1 MFLVPGMVSVSVV
14 TKLILYLSHDDGSP
28 SANAALELEVL
39 HPRQELLQV
48 DLSPLF
54 IRLVGAPEE
63 HGMVVQEPA
72 GETSELPLATDV
84 GTGPEDGEHVLLL
97 NHLEKS

>member
-1 MFLVPGMVSVSVV
+1 MLLVPGMVAVTVI
-14 TKLILYLSHDDGSP
+14 TKLVLNLSHDDGTST
-28 SANAALELEVL
+28 NTAALKLEVA
-39 HPRQELLQV
+39 HSGQELLQV
-48 DLSPLF
+48 DLSSLF
-54 IRLVGAPEE
+54 VGLEGAPEE
-63 HGMVVQEPA
+63 HGMITEEPA